1 MKQVVTLLLAVFA
14 AAQFTFPVANGTT
27 SINASE
33 DWRFASIFPE
43 YTAKVQSGQCP
54 YLPEPVDL
62 PDPVPDILQKA
73 FDNITDFLTGFV
85 NDISV
90 PSVVG
95 SISYNGKGIY
105 EIAKGKIRKAA
116 ASGAASYADSTPKM
130 NTIYGIGSVT
140 KVFPVLQMY
149 MLLQKGVISSLDDPL
164 SKYSPKFKMPNFF
177 SNGQPTLRQIAS
189 QLAGL
194 PREAPCDAPLVC
206 NISNE
211 DMIDRLTSVPLIRK
225 PNTYPSYSNLGYA
238 LLGRE
243 LTAYAA
249 PNLTFEEWVQGN
261 ILDPLGMKN
270 TGFLYTDN
278 ITSSMATG
286 YAANGNAYPSGRVQ
300 NLTGWAAPCGS
311 AYSTVEDLNILSN
324 AIMHSDM
331 FELAREDF
339 LLSPNFLNRDGQT
352 LFGTPWEMAFDA
364 TSGVVVRRKGGN
376 LAGFS
381 ALFSFVPELNVSG
394 NFLFNGA
401 TDEFKASQFYQT
413 LLPALF
419 AALKPLQK
427 YPPMPSDTEMDY
439 FVGEYMTGQAR
450 VVISKSSAPLPNG
463 KSQSILILDF
473 GGTKVLLRDSGLPNS
488 NSSSSKTLAVYIPEE
503 LVGCMKFELSALDS
517 QYVTFGTAS
526 SEPNEKQDHAGY
538 LYIQGYV
545 PGIVYHRK
553 Q

>member
-1 MKQVVTLLLAVFA
+1 MKQAVTLIFA
-14 AAQFTFPVANGTT
+14 AFVAACFSLPVASGFQSFNT
-27 SINASE
+27 SE
-33 DWRFASIFPE
+33 PWRFAQIFPE
-43 YTAKVQSGQCP
+43 YTTKIQNGLCP

-62 PDPVPDILQKA
+62 PDPIPDILQDA

-85 NDISV
+85 NDVSV

-95 SISYNGKGIY
+95 SISYNGKRIY
-105 EIAKGKIRKAA
+105 EIAKGKIHKTSATET
-116 ASGAASYADSTPKM
+116 ASYANYTPKM
-130 NTIYGIGSVT
+130 DTIYGIGSVT

-164 SKYSPKFKMPNFF
+164 SKYSPKFKMKNYF
-177 SNGQPTLRQIAS
+177 SNAQPTLRQIAS

-211 DMIDRLTSVPLIRK
+211 DMIDRLSSVPLIRK

-249 PNLTFEEWVQGN
+249 PNLTFEEWVQEN
-261 ILDPLGMKN
+261 ILGPLGMKN

-278 ITSSMATG
+278 ITSIMATG
-286 YAANGNAYPSGRVQ
+286 YAGNGNAYPSGRAQ

-339 LLSPNFLNRDGQT
+339 LLSPTFLNRDGQT

-364 TSGVVVRRKGGN
+364 ASGVVVRRKGETWQ
-376 LAGFS
+376 GFPRYS
-381 ALFSFVPELNVSG
+381 PS
-394 NFLFNGA
+394 
-401 TDEFKASQFYQT
+401 YQ
-413 LLPALF
+413 
-419 AALKPLQK
+419 
-427 YPPMPSDTEMDY
+427 
-439 FVGEYMTGQAR
+439 
-450 VVISKSSAPLPNG
+450 N
-463 KSQSILILDF
+463 
-473 GGTKVLLRDSGLPNS
+473 
-488 NSSSSKTLAVYIPEE
+488 
-503 LVGCMKFELSALDS
+503 
-517 QYVTFGTAS
+517 
-526 SEPNEKQDHAGY
+526 
-538 LYIQGYV
+538 
-545 PGIVYHRK
+545 
-553 Q
+553 